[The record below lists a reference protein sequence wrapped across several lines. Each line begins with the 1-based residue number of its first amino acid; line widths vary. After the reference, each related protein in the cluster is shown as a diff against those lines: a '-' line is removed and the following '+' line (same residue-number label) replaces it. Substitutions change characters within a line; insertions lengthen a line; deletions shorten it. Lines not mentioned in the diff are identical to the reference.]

1 VFTRRVRRSLVAVL
15 WAILFTYVIV
25 AYALRGQ
32 VSWWSP
38 LVVFAALYLADVLS
52 GVAHFVVDY
61 TPNVTGVGLKEL
73 YHYQGSRA
81 SEDYLRRRK
90 EALRQ
95 INGFQEIV
103 FDFKVHHRTPAAL
116 GRRSFLVM
124 TVPVI
129 VYGALPITVGL
140 VALGELGWMPPD
152 LSLFVVIMVA
162 CGTMS
167 QYVHACTHKKPIPW
181 LARVLQRVGLLI
193 SPKAHDVH
201 HRHPDRQFCL
211 LNGWANPLVD
221 RLFRFALRRGYF
233 QPDGLKVI

>member
-1 VFTRRVRRSLVAVL
+1 MLTRRARRSIVAAF
-15 WAILFTYVIV
+15 WALLFLYVIV

-32 VSWWSP
+32 FSWWTP
-38 LVVFAALYLADVLS
+38 VIVFAALYIADAVS
-52 GVAHFVVDY
+52 GIAHFIVDY
-61 TPNVTGVGLKEL
+61 TPNVEGVGLKEL

-81 SEDYLRRRK
+81 SADYQRRRK
-90 EALRQ
+90 EALGQ

-129 VYGALPITVGL
+129 VYGALPITLGL
-140 VALGELGWMPPD
+140 VVLGELGWMPAN
-152 LSLFVVIMVA
+152 LSLFLVVMVA
-162 CGTMS
+162 CGTIS
-167 QYVHACTHKKPIPW
+167 QFVHACTHKNPIPW
-181 LARVLQRVGLLI
+181 GARLLQGVGLFI

-221 RLFRFALRRGYF
+221 KLFKFALWRGYF
-233 QPDGLKVI
+233 RPDGLRMI